1 MIQAEP
7 MKFAQGPVPGGA
19 ILARFGAIRRIAKP
33 PRGRCV
39 IWGIGLSSFAR
50 EHQAVMGAVARS
62 RKTEQG
68 LAKKSQARKN
78 TS

>member
-1 MIQAEP
+1 MIQAKP
-7 MKFAQGPVPGGA
+7 MEFAQGTVPGGA
-19 ILARFGAIRRIAKP
+19 ILAGFGAIRRIAKP

-39 IWGIGLSSFAR
+39 IRGVGFASFAR
-50 EHQAVMGAVARS
+50 EHQAVMGAGAQS
-62 RKTEQG
+62 RKADQG

>member
-1 MIQAEP
+1 ME
-7 MKFAQGPVPGGA
+7 FAQGTVAGGA
-19 ILARFGAIRRIAKP
+19 ILPGFGAIRRIAKP

-39 IWGIGLSSFAR
+39 IRGIGLASFAR

-62 RKTEQG
+62 RKAEQG
-68 LAKKSQARKN
+68 LAKKSQTRKN